1 MKAMKRNRVVIYI
14 SVVTEIILVV
24 LCVIK
29 YIPVYNIYIGKLRA
43 KDLIERLETYKKQHG
58 EYPETLKPIG
68 FPKAEIGEYVE
79 YKGTCYYYIRQSE
92 CDFDLE
98 IPDGLDSPIYYSLA
112 EKWFSVNRAE
122 IIKQLTEPLYKKYLL
137 AESSNKLTTS
147 VRSNVTKSEKENIP
161 FFNYTTADSIIFIKK
176 FYDKKHIASKG
187 FALVDV
193 KTKKIK
199 PIGLYLLTTERVIKF
214 LMTKIHPKDK
224 FYHVFTYGL
233 RAVTSKLGLLTILS
247 LMVFSCTLRKPIEV
261 KKHRT
266 DISFINNRDIH
277 FDILKVAC
285 DSCFPIHD
293 IGYRVRVKLSADE
306 DSLTRTIKKEQ
317 WLQLLQNSATDYAA
331 NALLYSLYNRDA
343 IVLLYHRDIEDWR
356 MSMKEDDINYWKGNL
371 RFCKENYKIEK

>member
-1 MKAMKRNRVVIYI
+1 MKRNRVVIYI

-98 IPDGLDSPIYYSLA
+98 ITDGLDSPIYYSLA
-112 EKWFSVNRAE
+112 EKWFSVNRGE

-161 FFNYTTADSIIFIKK
+161 FFNYATADSIIFIKK

-193 KTKKIK
+193 KTKRIK
-199 PIGLYLLTTERVIKF
+199 PIGSWTIFTYNGKSYQVTYDKDSSKGQILSRLYL
-214 LMTKIHPKDK
+214 
-224 FYHVFTYGL
+224 
-233 RAVTSKLGLLTILS
+233 RA
-247 LMVFSCTLRKPIEV
+247 MC
-261 KKHRT
+261 
-266 DISFINNRDIH
+266 
-277 FDILKVAC
+277 
-285 DSCFPIHD
+285 
-293 IGYRVRVKLSADE
+293 GYE
-306 DSLTRTIKKEQ
+306 
-317 WLQLLQNSATDYAA
+317 
-331 NALLYSLYNRDA
+331 
-343 IVLLYHRDIEDWR
+343 
-356 MSMKEDDINYWKGNL
+356 
-371 RFCKENYKIEK
+371 

>member
-68 FPKAEIGEYVE
+68 FPKAELGEYVE
-79 YKGTCYYYIRQSE
+79 YKGTCYYYTRQSE

-98 IPDGLDSPIYYSLA
+98 IGGGKDSPTYYSLA
-112 EKWFSVNRAE
+112 EKWISVNRAE
-122 IIKQLTEPLYKKYLL
+122 FIKQLTEPLYKKYLL

-161 FFNYTTADSIIFIKK
+161 FFNYITADSIIFIKK

-193 KTKKIK
+193 KTKRIK
-199 PIGLYLLTTERVIKF
+199 PIGYWTIFTYNGKSYQVSYDKDSSKGQILSRLYL
-214 LMTKIHPKDK
+214 
-224 FYHVFTYGL
+224 
-233 RAVTSKLGLLTILS
+233 RAI
-247 LMVFSCTLRKPIEV
+247 C
-261 KKHRT
+261 
-266 DISFINNRDIH
+266 
-277 FDILKVAC
+277 
-285 DSCFPIHD
+285 
-293 IGYRVRVKLSADE
+293 GYE
-306 DSLTRTIKKEQ
+306 
-317 WLQLLQNSATDYAA
+317 
-331 NALLYSLYNRDA
+331 
-343 IVLLYHRDIEDWR
+343 
-356 MSMKEDDINYWKGNL
+356 
-371 RFCKENYKIEK
+371 